1 MHNRFIRING
11 QDFSF
16 DSVAAALGI
25 ELPAGTSDHQIQ
37 LCQRVH
43 DGILVAGGS
52 SYDSDAYPHID
63 VELQLPQDQ
72 DTLPILLTRS
82 EQPEPTTTPEA
93 LRIFCYSRED
103 EYFMFFDTDT
113 RPDSAVDAELY
124 PPSVTVSGSPICSV
138 SVKSENPYV
147 SFEPFVPP
155 RQRPSIRLSRD
166 EAQRL
171 ASDINDFQQLH
182 DTYEYADRVA
192 DPDVHI
198 DAICTLLLNGQFYFV
213 LDYFKEFCQ
222 ESRDPDTV
230 TAANALLTRLQA
242 FMCGQSI
249 TPDKPPLDHQI
260 SGALSRTANR
270 SSTQDKSISR
280 EPEK

>member
-1 MHNRFIRING
+1 MLNRFIRING

-16 DSVAAALGI
+16 DSVATALGI
-25 ELPAGTSDHQIQ
+25 ELPAGTSEHQIQ

-52 SYDSDAYPHID
+52 SYESDAYPHID
-63 VELQLPQDQ
+63 VELQIPEDK

-93 LRIFCYSRED
+93 LRTFCYSRED

-124 PPSVTVSGSPICSV
+124 PPSVTVSGSPIYSV

-155 RQRPSIRLSRD
+155 RQRPSIRLSRE

-171 ASDINDFQQLH
+171 ATDINDFQQLH

-230 TAANALLTRLQA
+230 TAANSLLTRLQA

-249 TPDKPPLDHQI
+249 APDKPPLEHQI
-260 SGALSRTANR
+260 SGASSRTANTPP
-270 SSTQDKSISR
+270 TQGKSILR
-280 EPEK
+280 APEK

>member
-1 MHNRFIRING
+1 MLKRFIRING

-25 ELPAGTSDHQIQ
+25 ELPDGTSDHQIQ

-52 SYDSDAYPHID
+52 SYDSDAYPHMD

-72 DTLPILLTRS
+72 DTLPIFLTRS
-82 EQPEPTTTPEA
+82 EQPEPTDTPEA
-93 LRIFCYSRED
+93 LRTFCYSRED
-103 EYFMFFDTDT
+103 EYFMFFDADT
-113 RPDSAVDAELY
+113 RPDSAVDAELSS
-124 PPSVTVSGSPICSV
+124 PSVTVCGSPIYSV
-138 SVKSENPYV
+138 CVKAENPYV

-155 RQRPSIRLSRD
+155 RHRPPIRLSRD
-166 EAQRL
+166 DAQRL
-171 ASDINDFQQLH
+171 ATDINDFQKLH

-192 DPDVHI
+192 DPSAHI
-198 DAICTLLLNGQFYFV
+198 DAICTLLLNGQIDFV

-222 ESRDPDTV
+222 ESRDPATV
-230 TAANALLTRLQA
+230 TAATSLLTRLQA
-242 FMCGQSI
+242 FARGQSM
-249 TPDKPPLDHQI
+249 TPDKSPLDHQI
-260 SGALSRTANR
+260 SDASSRTANTA
-270 SSTQDKSISR
+270 STPEKSISR